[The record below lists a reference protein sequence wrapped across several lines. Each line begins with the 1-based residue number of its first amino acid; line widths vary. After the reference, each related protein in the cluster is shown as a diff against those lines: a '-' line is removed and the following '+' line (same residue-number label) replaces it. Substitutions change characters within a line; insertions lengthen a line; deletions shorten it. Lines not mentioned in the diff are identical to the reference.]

1 MDLVQEFSFY
11 LHFEIAP
18 CLFERIARQSC
29 AFYNRRKDLVA
40 MLEKQ
45 LQIRQVYSWCKSY
58 LARLLRH
65 THISTPVADGLMDLQ

>member
-1 MDLVQEFSFY
+1 MDLIQEFSFY

-29 AFYNRRKDLVA
+29 AFCNRRKDLVA
-40 MLEKQ
+40 MLEEQ
-45 LQIRQVYSWCKSY
+45 LQIRQVYSSY

-65 THISTPVADGLMDLQ
+65 THISTPVADGLMNLQ